1 MARIP
6 PARCG
11 RTDRGDSTAWD
22 DCNDD
27 VCPRQPSDTY
37 AHTDHAY
44 PHTDHA
50 DHAYPHTDHHTAHD
64 HDDVAAEWQR
74 VCLLYRLYYR
84 EQRRGLLARHVDD
97 CVGRASGRTDDGDVL
112 WDRVHR
118 RFRHAHDGPKQ
129 RVHRPGSRQ
138 RW

>member
-6 PARCG
+6 PAHCG

-22 DCNDD
+22 DSNDD
-27 VCPRQPSDTY
+27 VCPRQQTSSD
-37 AHTDHAY
+37 AY

-50 DHAYPHTDHHTAHD
+50 NHANTHTDHHTAYD
-64 HDDVAAEWQR
+64 HDDVAAEWKR
-74 VCLLYRLYYR
+74 MCLLYRLHYR
-84 EQRRGLLARHVDD
+84 EQRRGLIARHMEDRF
-97 CVGRASGRTDDGDVL
+97 GRASGRTDHGDVL

-118 RFRHAHDGPKQ
+118 RLWHTHNAPNQ
-129 RVHRPGSRQ
+129 CLHRPGPGQ